1 MQYKKQM
8 KFLRKVLAVC
18 LAMVF
23 LIALIIGAGI
33 ILSVQNVNVRFEYY
47 GENAYMAEY
56 TQTRAN
62 LDKLKGSG
70 LLFITTEDVESMV
83 EDPDILAVESVT
95 KVYPC
100 SIDIVI
106 RERAETF
113 ALKSE
118 NGPSYSVYDECG
130 KLMNANVSSVDGAD
144 GCPNVIVSGLT
155 ASDMCEVAQMCA
167 FFKESFSSFRRIVEE
182 VSVVNFLGSKAFE
195 FTLRSGFKIRI
206 YDYKDAD
213 NNKQKI
219 EKAFE
224 KYDELTDLQKL
235 SGAIDVISSISGGD
249 PKVVYPGYSGI

>member
-1 MQYKKQM
+1 M

-33 ILSVQNVNVRFEYY
+33 IMSVQNVNVRFEYY
-47 GENAYMAEY
+47 GENANRAEY

-70 LLFITTEDVESMV
+70 LLFISKEDVESRV
-83 EDPDILAVESVT
+83 EDLDILAVESVT

-113 ALKSE
+113 ALKLE
-118 NGPSYSVYDECG
+118 NGLSYSVYDECG
-130 KLMNANVSSVDGAD
+130 KLMKANESTIDGAD

-155 ASDMCEVAQMCA
+155 AGDMCEVAQMCSY
-167 FFKESFSSFRRIVEE
+167 FKESFSSFRRIVEG
-182 VSVVNFLGSKAFE
+182 VSVVNFLGVKAFE
-195 FTLRSGFKIRI
+195 FSLRSGFKIRI
-206 YDYKDAD
+206 YDYNVAD

-224 KYDELTDLQKL
+224 KYNELTDLQKL
-235 SGAIDVISSISGGD
+235 NGAIDVISSTNGGE
-249 PKVVYPGYSGI
+249 PKVVYPGYGGI